1 MTKFVLAITLAVISG
16 LWVATHRDDTSLQ
29 ASAAVTSAAQLN
41 LPALP
46 TPSAQEPLPT
56 TESAAEGD
64 AQCDATTMS
73 EDAAS
78 CSAGGWSATLTCCH
92 ISSGAQE
99 RWALGAARKCCGPC
113 FLP

>member
-1 MTKFVLAITLAVISG
+1 MTKFVLAITLAAISG
-16 LWVATHRDDTSLQ
+16 LWVAPHRDDTSLQ
-29 ASAAVTSAAQLN
+29 ASAAVTSAAQMN

-46 TPSAQEPLPT
+46 TPSEQAPLP
-56 TESAAEGD
+56 AAETTAEDD

-78 CSAGGWSATLTCCH
+78 CSAGGWRATLTCCH
-92 ISSGAQE
+92 TSTGAQE

>member
-1 MTKFVLAITLAVISG
+1 MTKFVLAITLAVICS
-16 LWVATHRDDTSLQ
+16 LWVATHRDDTSLH
-29 ASAAVTSAAQLN
+29 ASAAVTPAAQVN

-46 TPSAQEPLPT
+46 TPSAQAPLPA
-56 TESAAEGD
+56 TESAADDD

-78 CSAGGWSATLTCCH
+78 CSAGGWRATLTCCH
-92 ISSGAQE
+92 TSAGALE
-99 RWALGAARKCCGPC
+99 RWSLGTARKCCGPC